1 MPVKDVTLCSTTDE
15 RALASCWTP
24 LQWKTFSKSANLW
37 TNFAPSSSS
46 VWIYIWLQ
54 VHSKL
59 RLSNFCQFF
68 KHIFILLSH
77 CMRFFKTKQQVFKQG
92 ERWEGQNLKYRE
104 FVFKKR
110 VQKIRKLSKIPS
122 SQGKY
127 VLPACCRYFRI
138 WFSREVEPLTTYII
152 EKVQEHQTESG
163 MGASHWRH
171 LSIMLNQKSCT
182 EPLCMNEENTQN
194 HIFDLWGKGAWMY
207 LLHQDNCRSPL
218 LLSDLSVFEI
228 SAL

>member
-1 MPVKDVTLCSTTDE
+1 MSVKDVTLCSTTDE

-92 ERWEGQNLKYRE
+92 EGWEGQNLK
-104 FVFKKR
+104 
-110 VQKIRKLSKIPS
+110 
-122 SQGKY
+122 
-127 VLPACCRYFRI
+127 
-138 WFSREVEPLTTYII
+138 SREIFLGS
-152 EKVQEHQTESG
+152 KKSG
-163 MGASHWRH
+163 NWVRFQVLKKST
-171 LSIMLNQKSCT
+171 SSMLQI
-182 EPLCMNEENTQN
+182 QV
-194 HIFDLWGKGAWMY
+194 
-207 LLHQDNCRSPL
+207 
-218 LLSDLSVFEI
+218 LSDLVQSRGGTFDDLYNRESAGAPDWIRNGSLPLEPSVHYAE
-228 SAL
+228 